1 MVERDWQ
8 RHQCVDRM
16 LVNKLKKDDQS
27 QRRNKMSY
35 DPEFMEDYEA
45 ELDAEEQKFY
55 GYNSQRYHQWY
66 DDMADYG
73 YEHGY

>member
-1 MVERDWQ
+1 
-8 RHQCVDRM
+8 
-16 LVNKLKKDDQS
+16 
-27 QRRNKMSY
+27 MSY